1 MLLTPLPFDYIKKID
16 PGDRIRR
23 ARKAESES
31 RLRRLPRETE
41 K

>member
-1 MLLTPLPFDYIKKID
+1 MLLAPIPFDYVKKID

-23 ARKAESES
+23 TRNASTDNRV
-31 RLRRLPRETE
+31 RRLPRETG

>member
-1 MLLTPLPFDYIKKID
+1 MLLTPIPFDYVKKID

-23 ARKAESES
+23 SRKATTET
-31 RLRRLPRETE
+31 RVRRFPRETG